1 MPPSRMRRDHLSL
14 RGSNSICE
22 LLKNIALSLSVRR
35 LGEDMEV
42 NTKQHER
49 PEEQDQDEVQELT

>member
-1 MPPSRMRRDHLSL
+1 MRRDHLSL